1 MLLPSGPSLC
11 LCSGPCC
18 FPGRL
23 FLVHPSTSSFSPVQS
38 ILHIITLE
46 TFSKTNPNLY
56 STVFQVCLHIVAS
69 LSVLAENPSFSL
81 WYSGNNLT
89 TNNFSNV
96 SQQCSNAQSV
106 LHGCWTTMWTKT
118 FLSCPCGLHISFL
131 QCSSWILQ
139 LTNSYSLI
147 KVQLESPHHLCQRFR
162 VALPGI

>member
-89 TNNFSNV
+89 TNNFSNL

-118 FLSCPCGLHISFL
+118 FLSCPCGFAYFIPTVFL
-131 QCSSWILQ
+131 LNSSANKLLFSHQSAAWI
-139 LTNSYSLI
+139 T
-147 KVQLESPHHLCQRFR
+147 PPP
-162 VALPGI
+162 LPTF